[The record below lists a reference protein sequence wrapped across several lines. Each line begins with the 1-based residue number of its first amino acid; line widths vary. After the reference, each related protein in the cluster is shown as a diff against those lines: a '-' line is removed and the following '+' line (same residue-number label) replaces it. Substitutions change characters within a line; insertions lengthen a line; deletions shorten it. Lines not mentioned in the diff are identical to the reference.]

1 MSYGETDD
9 NVVICGNCRNVI
21 LLEPPNYN
29 RHRDSAASISSWS
42 RGDSD
47 NDGGGDGDDNNE
59 ERDNEESS
67 SRNSGQ
73 DDHDSNE
80 SDGGDA
86 KDREFWV
93 EHHATM
99 EDLVRSAET
108 CPLCAA
114 LLRSYLSWVAESQ
127 DVRHDGVQGMHMLR
141 FTESRIGPISEVT
154 SDWVEL
160 LSHGIMAKLM
170 ITGDRGHGRH
180 PSGGPFVLIKRD
192 NLSTEFR
199 LVDTTSLACQ
209 QPDIPY
215 LALSHCWGT
224 DNTLRCTTTRT
235 SEAERRNHIPWDRL
249 PKTYQDAILVTRK
262 LGFRYIWI
270 DSLCIIQDDLADWQQ
285 ESSRMASV
293 FKGASLTLAATGAK
307 DGAGGLFLDSL
318 KPPIQVAYREG
329 DPPALIRCPAAD
341 TKRIHRSPLSLRAWT
356 LQELVLSR
364 RAVHFAH
371 DQLYWQCR
379 HLCLSE
385 DGHIQSDCYATLR
398 SGIFHHHLRFDNPR
412 IALEH
417 WWVWMM
423 NYTTREITVDTDWL
437 PATAGI
443 TTYFAQ
449 ETGLTPL
456 LGLWK
461 ENLLDDLSWT
471 VSQYDDTSGLL
482 DPPCRPK
489 SSALANV
496 PSWSWLRY
504 QAPIY
509 KISYGVQTSGYA
521 AIHCT
526 EVTWSSTPLASLITS
541 TTLVLSGHLRRLTF
555 RRSAP
560 TYDTPHG
567 EWILAGQ
574 EIKCVATYHPDDRED
589 GQEPIEELC
598 LALAAHVCLF
608 SDSEGKG
615 SEEIGTFLT
624 VRQVSGAQ
632 EAGATPKFERIGV
645 GHWDAAEGM
654 LDPFAGTE
662 RSRLELV

>member
-1 MSYGETDD
+1 
-9 NVVICGNCRNVI
+9 
-21 LLEPPNYN
+21 
-29 RHRDSAASISSWS
+29 
-42 RGDSD
+42 
-47 NDGGGDGDDNNE
+47 
-59 ERDNEESS
+59 
-67 SRNSGQ
+67 
-73 DDHDSNE
+73 
-80 SDGGDA
+80 
-86 KDREFWV
+86 
-93 EHHATM
+93 M

-108 CPLCAA
+108 CPLCAT
-114 LLRSYLSWVAESQ
+114 LLRSYLGWVADSQ
-127 DVRHDGVQGMHMLR
+127 DVRHDGVQGTHMLR
-141 FTESRIGPISEVT
+141 FAESRIGPISEVT

-160 LSHGIMAKLM
+160 LNHGIMAKLM
-170 ITGDRGHGRH
+170 ITGDRDHGRH

-192 NLSTEFR
+192 NLSTEYDPRFRAGWKVGNPVNLDGLGSRVIWRPFCAGDGILDERIHVVSAWLQECLANHPRCGLAHDTRLPTR
-199 LVDTTSLACQ
+199 LVDVNPAASTVRLVDATSLACQ
-209 QPDIPY
+209 RPDVPY

-224 DNTLRCTTTRT
+224 DNSLRCTTTRA
-235 SEAERRNHIPWDRL
+235 SEAERRNDIPWDRL

-293 FKGASLTLAATGAK
+293 FKGATLTLAATGAK
-307 DGAGGLFLDSL
+307 DGASGLFLDSI
-318 KPPIQVAYREG
+318 KPPIQVTYRKG
-329 DPPALIRCPAAD
+329 DAPALIRCPAAD
-341 TKRIHRSPLSLRAWT
+341 TKLIHRSPLSLRAWT

-364 RAVHFAH
+364 RAVHFTQ

-398 SGIFHHHLRFDNPR
+398 SGIFHHHLRFDNLR

-417 WWVWMM
+417 WWVWMI
-423 NYTTREITVDTDWL
+423 NYTTREITVETDWL

-443 TTYFAQ
+443 TTYLAQ

-471 VSQYDDTSGLL
+471 VSRYDGTRGLL
-482 DPPCRPK
+482 DPPCRPR
-489 SSALANV
+489 SSALANI

-504 QAPIY
+504 RAPID
-509 KISYGVQTSGYA
+509 KISYGVRTSAYA
-521 AIHCT
+521 AIHRA
-526 EVTWSSTPLASLITS
+526 EVTWSSTPLASPITS

-560 TYDTPHG
+560 THYTPHG

-574 EIKCVATYHPDDRED
+574 EIACVATYHPDDRGG
-589 GQEPIEELC
+589 GQESLEELC

-608 SDSEGKG
+608 SDAEGKG
-615 SEEIGTFLT
+615 SEEIGTFLA

-632 EAGATPKFERIGV
+632 EAGATLKYERIGV